1 MAKNRLTRILS
12 RVVDIKPGEERIAL
26 LLFSYFFLI
35 TAPFTIIKAVRDA
48 SYLDGPGI
56 ENLPYAYATAL
67 IVGMFV
73 SLYTRLQVRVSRQR
87 LITFSLVFFIL
98 TAGLFFGILSKQWD
112 WLAIIYYMWAN
123 VFVVVVMT
131 QFWMVVNDIFN
142 PREAKRLIGFFG
154 SGGILGGI
162 AAGVVTALIA
172 KKGEEHELFIL
183 VMALLGACIFVVRA
197 IFAWQKKVTGIASP
211 SVQNSPSQA
220 KEIEPAGFKVSFDT
234 VRKDRYLRLLA
245 AAIILTVIVSTF
257 IDWQYKSVVDQN
269 PWAKANLTRFFGIF
283 QSGLL
288 VFSLLIQILLT
299 SNLVKRFGILLLL
312 MVFPAILILG
322 AVGIAVWATLLLG
335 ILIKG
340 SDKSFS
346 YSVNQ
351 SARELLYI
359 PVAPE
364 KKYKAKAFIDMFVN
378 RFSKTTGAA
387 ILFGVF
393 LLVPNIPDHPEIR
406 IRYVSIVSVCF
417 LIAWIILNLKISK
430 AYVSTVKE
438 KLGREWERG
447 DRIVDRAMDVE
458 TAKLVFDALESKNR
472 SPDLHAM
479 HLYDLL
485 KKDKLTPEIKKL
497 VGYESDEI
505 RVASLGV
512 LMEAEES
519 PWTVHPDEELPP
531 EVLQKEIREIMEL
544 DSYQQLMNGFADKVI
559 QEKGQDAETAKME
572 LAKAISLMDAGSPLA
587 GRLDELLRDES
598 SLVGRYAMEAA
609 AKFKAREHVPLLIRK
624 LADPSTREDARAAL
638 EKYGAKIIGML
649 GDYLEDPAEP
659 PAVREA
665 VTSVLAGIGTPD
677 VAEFLLQAL
686 ARGQEELQSDLI
698 DALDK
703 IRSRTPNLPVSP
715 EAVRMLIVKEVVH
728 YTHEKKPSAVINIF
742 KLLGLVYSHEDIFRA
757 YQNIQVR
764 TKDSVAYAL
773 ELLDYTIEKEMRDL
787 IFPVLEDFT
796 AANKTV

>member
-1 MAKNRLTRILS
+1 MAKSRVSSLLS

-56 ENLPYAYATAL
+56 DKLPYAYATAL
-67 IVGMFV
+67 IVGIFV
-73 SLYTRLQVRVSRQR
+73 SLHTTLQVRVSRQR
-87 LITFSLVFFIL
+87 LITLSLIFFIL
-98 TAGLFFGILSKQWD
+98 TAGLFYGILFKGWT

-123 VFVVVVMT
+123 VFGVVVMT
-131 QFWMVVNDIFN
+131 QFWMVMNDIFN

-162 AAGVVTALIA
+162 AAGIVTALIA

-183 VMALLGACIFVVRA
+183 VIALLIACIFVVRA
-197 IFAWQKKVTGIASP
+197 IFAWQRNVTGIASP
-211 SVQNSPSQA
+211 GGKKPPPMGR
-220 KEIEPAGFKVSFDT
+220 EMERAGFKVSYDT
-234 VRKDRYLRLLA
+234 VRKDSYLRLLA

-269 PWAKANLTRFFGIF
+269 QWAKARLTSFFGLF
-283 QSGLL
+283 QAGLL

-299 SNLVKRFGILLLL
+299 SKLVKRFGILLAL
-312 MVFPAILILG
+312 MVFPGVLFLG
-322 AVGIAVWATLLLG
+322 TVGIAIWANLLLG

-346 YSVNQ
+346 YSINQ

-378 RFSKTTGAA
+378 RFSKTTGAV
-387 ILFGVF
+387 ILFVVF
-393 LLVPNIPDHPEIR
+393 LLVPNDFKAR
-406 IRYVSIVSVCF
+406 IRAISLVSVCF
-417 LIAWIILNLKISK
+417 LIAWIFLNLKVSK
-430 AYVSTVKE
+430 AYVSTVKGKLE
-438 KLGREWERG
+438 KEWERG

-458 TAKLVFDALESKNR
+458 TAKLVFDTLGSKDR
-472 SPDLHAM
+472 SSNLYAM

-485 KKDKLTPEIKKL
+485 RKDKLTPEIKKL

-505 RVASLGV
+505 RTASLGV

-519 PWTVHPDEELPP
+519 PWTVHPDEELPAD
-531 EVLQKEIREIMEL
+531 VLEKEIGEIMEL
-544 DSYQQLMNGFADKVI
+544 ESYQRLMKDFADRIVT
-559 QEKGQDAETAKME
+559 EKGSDAETSKME
-572 LAKAISLMDAGSPLA
+572 LAKAISLMDSRSPLA
-587 GRLDELLRDES
+587 ASLDDLIKDDS
-598 SLVGRYAMEAA
+598 PAVSRYAMEAA
-609 AKFKAREHVPLLIRK
+609 AKFKEREYVPLLILK
-624 LADPSTREDARAAL
+624 LADPRTQEDAESAL
-638 EKYGAKIIGML
+638 KKYGPRIVGML
-649 GDYLEDPAEP
+649 GDYLEDPVEP
-659 PAVREA
+659 LAVRKE
-665 VTSVLAGIGTPD
+665 VTAVLAGIGTPD
-677 VAEFLLQAL
+677 VPEFLLRAL
-686 ARGQEELQSDLI
+686 AGNPEDLQSDLI

-703 IRSRTPNLPVSP
+703 IRSRQPDLAVPA

-728 YTHEKKPSAVINIF
+728 YTHAKDPSAVLNIF

-757 YQNIQVR
+757 YQNIQVG

-773 ELLDYTIEKEMRDL
+773 ELLDYTLEKEMRDL
-787 IFPVLEDFT
+787 VFPVLEDFT
-796 AANKTV
+796 TAKKSS

>member
-35 TAPFTIIKAVRDA
+35 TAPFMIIKSVRDA
-48 SYLDGPGI
+48 AYLDELGPDK
-56 ENLPYAYATAL
+56 LPYAYATAFL
-67 IVGMFV
+67 VGLVV
-73 SLYTRLQVRVSRQR
+73 SFHSKMQAKLSRYR
-87 LITFSLVFFIL
+87 LITFSLLFFIL
-98 TAGLFFGILSKQWD
+98 TSFLFFLLLPKGWV
-112 WLAIIYYMWAN
+112 WVPVVYWMWAN
-123 VFVVVVMT
+123 VFVVVTIT

-162 AAGVVTALIA
+162 AGGMLAAFFARQNET
-172 KKGEEHELFIL
+172 HELLIFIL
-183 VMALLGACIFVVRA
+183 ALLVICVFAERA
-197 IFAWQKKVTGIASP
+197 IFIWQKKATGLAFEGAQKPP
-211 SVQNSPSQA
+211 S
-220 KEIEPAGFKVSFDT
+220 KRKDIEQAGFKVCFDT
-234 VRKDRYLRLLA
+234 VRKDGYLKLLA
-245 AAIILTVIVSTF
+245 AVVILTGIVATF
-257 IDWQYKSVVDQN
+257 IDWQSKNIIAEKITSN
-269 PWAKANLTRFFGIF
+269 RASFFGKF
-283 QSGLL
+283 NAGLL
-288 VFSLLIQILLT
+288 VFSFLFQILMT
-299 SNLVKRFGILLLL
+299 SNLVKRFGIRLPLLIY
-312 MVFPAILILG
+312 PAILILCSL
-322 AVGIAVWATLLLG
+322 GIAAWPFLFFAIT
-335 ILIKG
+335 IKG
-340 SDKSFS
+340 SDKSLS

-359 PVAPE
+359 PVSPE
-364 KKYKAKAFIDMFVN
+364 KKYKAKTFIDMFLN
-378 RFSKTTGAA
+378 RFSKTGGAM
-387 ILFGVF
+387 I
-393 LLVPNIPDHPEIR
+393 LLVIFYLTNPKDPDIKV
-406 IRYVSIVSVCF
+406 VSVVSVCF
-417 LIAWIILNLKISK
+417 LLAWIILNLKVSK
-430 AYVSTVKE
+430 EYVGTVKE

-472 SPDLHAM
+472 SSDLYAM

-485 KKDKLTPEIKKL
+485 KKDKLTPEIRKL

-519 PWTVHPDEELPP
+519 PWTVHSDEELPP
-531 EVLQKEIREIMEL
+531 AVLEKEIREIMEL
-544 DSYQQLMNGFADKVI
+544 ESYQHLMKGFADKVI
-559 QEKGQDAETAKME
+559 REKGRDAETAKME
-572 LAKAISLMDAGSPLA
+572 LAKAISLMDPRSPLA
-587 GRLDELLRDES
+587 ASLDDLIKDES
-598 SLVGRYAMEAA
+598 PAVSRYAMEAA
-609 AKFKAREHVPLLIRK
+609 AKFKAREYVPLLIRK

-638 EKYGAKIIGML
+638 EKYGSKIIGML

-659 PAVREA
+659 LVVREA
-665 VTSVLAGIGTPD
+665 VSSVLAGIGTPD
-677 VAEFLLQAL
+677 VAEFILQAL
-686 ARGQEELQSDLI
+686 AGGQEEQQSDLI

-703 IRSRTPNLPVSP
+703 IRSRTPNLPVSA

>member
-35 TAPFTIIKAVRDA
+35 TAPFTIIKAVRDQ
-48 SYLDGPGI
+48 SYLDGPGVQ
-56 ENLPYAYATAL
+56 NLPYAYATAL
-67 IVGMFV
+67 LVGFVV
-73 SLYTRLQVRVSRQR
+73 SLHSKMQARISRQG
-87 LITFSLVFFIL
+87 LISFSLAFFIG
-98 TAGLFFGILSKQWD
+98 TAFLFFLSFPNAGN
-112 WLAIIYYMWAN
+112 WLPIVYYMWAN
-123 VFVVVVMT
+123 VFAVVIMT
-131 QFWMVVNDIFN
+131 QFWMVMNDIFN

-162 AAGVVTALIA
+162 AGGVATWRLA
-172 KKGEEHELFIL
+172 KPDEEYELLIL
-183 VMALLGACIFVVRA
+183 VIALLVACTFVVRA
-197 IFAWQKKVTGIASP
+197 IFVWQKKAQGAISINAPKKGSFVRDTE
-211 SVQNSPSQA
+211 Q
-220 KEIEPAGFKVSFDT
+220 AGFKVCFDT
-234 VRKDRYLRLLA
+234 VRKDGYLTLLA
-245 AAIILTVIVSTF
+245 AVVILTQIVSTF
-257 IDWQYKSVVDQN
+257 IDVQSKSYINQD
-269 PWAKANLTRFFGIF
+269 PHLKANLAAFFGLF
-283 QSGLL
+283 QAGLL
-288 VFSLLIQILLT
+288 VFSFFFQILMT
-299 SNLVKRFGILLLL
+299 SNLVKRFGIRLPLMIYPAILLLL
-312 MVFPAILILG
+312 CLG
-322 AVGIAVWATLLLG
+322 FFVLAGIVLA

-340 SDKSFS
+340 SDKSLS

-351 SARELLYI
+351 SARELLYV
-359 PVAPE
+359 PVAAE
-364 KKYKAKAFIDMFVN
+364 KKYKGKVFIDMFLN
-378 RFSKTTGAA
+378 RFSKTAGAM
-387 ILFGVF
+387 ILLVIFHLTNPKDPNIKVVSVVSAFF
-393 LLVPNIPDHPEIR
+393 LL
-406 IRYVSIVSVCF
+406 
-417 LIAWIILNLKISK
+417 AWIALNLKVSK
-430 AYVSTVKE
+430 EYVSTVKE
-438 KLGREWERG
+438 KLGKEWERG

-458 TAKLVFDALESKNR
+458 TAKLVFDTLESKKR
-472 SPDLHAM
+472 SPDLYAM

-485 KKDKLTPEIKKL
+485 KKDKLSPEIKKL
-497 VGYESDEI
+497 VGYESDEV

-519 PWTVHPDEELPP
+519 PWTVRVDEELPA
-531 EVLQKEIREIMEL
+531 EVLQKEVQEIMEL
-544 DSYQQLMNGFADKVI
+544 ESYQQLMNGFADKVI

-572 LAKAISLMDAGSPLA
+572 LAKAISLMDARSPLT
-587 GRLDELLRDES
+587 GKLDDLLRDES
-598 SLVGRYAMEAA
+598 PVVGRYAMEAA
-609 AKFKAREHVPLLIRK
+609 AKFKAREYVPLLIRK
-624 LADPSTREDARAAL
+624 LADPSTREDAGAAL

-686 ARGQEELQSDLI
+686 AGGQEELQSDLI

-703 IRSRTPNLPVSP
+703 IRSRTPNLPVSV

-773 ELLDYTIEKEMRDL
+773 ELLDYTLDKEMRDL

-796 AANKTV
+796 TANRNP

>member
-1 MAKNRLTRILS
+1 MAKNRLSRILS

-26 LLFSYFFLI
+26 LLFFYFFLI
-35 TAPFTIIKAVRDA
+35 TAPWTIIKAVRDA

-67 IVGMFV
+67 LVGMFV
-73 SLYTRLQVRVSRQR
+73 SLHTNLQVRVSRER
-87 LITFSLVFFIL
+87 LITISLVFFVI
-98 TAGLFFGILSKQWD
+98 TAGLFYGLLSIKWK

-123 VFVVVVMT
+123 VFVVIVMT

-162 AAGVVTALIA
+162 VAGVVTALIA
-172 KKGEEHELFIL
+172 KKGNEHELFLL
-183 VMALLGACIFVVRA
+183 VIGLLVVCIFVVRA
-197 IFAWQKKVTGIASP
+197 IFAWQKKVAGTITSG
-211 SVQNSPSQA
+211 VQKPLTHGR
-220 KEIEPAGFKVSFDT
+220 EIETAGFRVSYDT
-234 VRKDRYLRLLA
+234 VRRDSYLRLLA
-245 AAIILTVIVSTF
+245 FVVVLTVIVSTF
-257 IDWQYKSVVDQN
+257 IDWQFKSIVDN
-269 PWAKANLTRFFGIF
+269 NLWAKGNLTSFFGMF
-283 QSGLL
+283 QAGLL
-288 VFSLLIQILLT
+288 VFSFLIQILLT
-299 SNLVKRFGILLLL
+299 SNLVKRFGILVLL
-312 MVFPAILILG
+312 MVYPAFLLFGSLG
-322 AVGIAVWATLLLG
+322 VAAFATLALG

-340 SDKSFS
+340 SDKSLS

-364 KKYKAKAFIDMFVN
+364 KKYKAKAFIDMFLN

-387 ILFGVF
+387 VLIVIFQ
-393 LLVPNIPDHPEIR
+393 LVPD
-406 IRYVSIVSVCF
+406 VSNHRTWIQAVSVVSASF
-417 LIAWIILNLKISK
+417 ILGWILLNLKVSK
-430 AYVSTVKE
+430 KYVSTVKE
-438 KLGREWERG
+438 KLEKEWERG

-458 TAKLVFDALESKNR
+458 TAKLVFDTLESKNR
-472 SPDLHAM
+472 SSGLYAM
-479 HLYDLL
+479 HVYDLL
-485 KKDKLTPEIKKL
+485 KRDKLTPEIKKL
-497 VGYESDEI
+497 VGYESDEV

-519 PWTVHPDEELPP
+519 PWTAHPDEELPAN
-531 EVLQKEIREIMEL
+531 VLEKEIREIMEL
-544 DSYQQLMNGFADKVI
+544 ESYQQLMNGFADRI
-559 QEKGQDAETAKME
+559 IPEKGQDAETAKME
-572 LAKAISLMDAGSPLA
+572 LAKAISLMDVHSPLA

-598 SLVGRYAMEAA
+598 QAVGRYAMEAA
-609 AKFKAREHVPLLIRK
+609 AKFKIREHVPLLIQK
-624 LADPSTREDARAAL
+624 LADPLAKEDARSAL
-638 EKYGAKIIGML
+638 EKYGPKIMGML

-659 PAVREA
+659 LDIRLA

-677 VAEFLLQAL
+677 VAELFLRAL
-686 ARGQEELQSDLI
+686 RENQEELQSELI

-703 IRSRTPNLPVSP
+703 IRSRTPSLQVPQ
-715 EAVRMLIVKEVVH
+715 EAVLMLIVKEVVH
-728 YTHEKKPSAVINIF
+728 YAHDKRPSAVINIF

-796 AANKTV
+796 AEKKSM

>member
-1 MAKNRLTRILS
+1 MAKSRLSRILS

-56 ENLPYAYATAL
+56 ENLPYAYATAI
-67 IVGMFV
+67 IVGLFV
-73 SLYTRLQVRVSRQR
+73 SLHTRLQVRVSRQR
-87 LITFSLVFFIL
+87 LITLSFAFFIL
-98 TAGLFFGILSKQWD
+98 TAGLFYGILSKGWN

-183 VMALLGACIFVVRA
+183 VIALLVACIFVVRA
-197 IFAWQKKVTGIASP
+197 IFTWQKKVTGIASP
-211 SVQNSPSQA
+211 GVQNPPPKA
-220 KEIEPAGFKVSFDT
+220 REIESAGFRVSFDT
-234 VRKDRYLRLLA
+234 VRKDAYLKLLA
-245 AAIILTVIVSTF
+245 AVIILTVIVSTF

-269 PWAKANLTRFFGIF
+269 QWAKANLTSFFGMF
-283 QSGLL
+283 QAGLL
-288 VFSLLIQILLT
+288 VVSFLIQILMT
-299 SNLVKRFGILLLL
+299 SKLVKRFGLLLPL
-312 MVFPAILILG
+312 MVYPAILVL
-322 AVGIAVWATLLLG
+322 ASLGIAASATLLLG

-359 PVAPE
+359 PVAPG
-364 KKYKAKAFIDMFVN
+364 KKYKAKAFIDMFLN

-387 ILFGVF
+387 ILLGVF
-393 LLVPNIPDHPEIR
+393 VLVPDSFRAR
-406 IRYVSIVSVCF
+406 IQAVSLVSVCF
-417 LIAWIILNLKISK
+417 LIAWIILNRKVSK
-430 AYVSTVKE
+430 EYIGTVKE
-438 KLGREWERG
+438 KLEKEWERG

-458 TAKLVFDALESKNR
+458 TAKLVFDALGSKAR
-472 SPDLHAM
+472 SSNLYAM

-485 KKDKLTPEIKKL
+485 KKDKLSPEIKKL
-497 VGYESDEI
+497 VGYESNEI
-505 RVASLGV
+505 KAASLGI

-519 PWTVHPDEELPP
+519 PWTVHADEELPP
-531 EVLQKEIREIMEL
+531 AVLEKEIQEIMEL
-544 DSYQQLMNGFADKVI
+544 ESYQHLMKDYADKVI
-559 QEKGQDAETAKME
+559 PGKGPDSETAKME
-572 LAKAISLMDAGSPLA
+572 LAKAISLMDPRTPLA
-587 GRLDELLRDES
+587 ASLDDLIKDES
-598 SLVGRYAMEAA
+598 PAVSRYAMEAA
-609 AKFKAREHVPLLIRK
+609 AKFKAREYVPLLIRK
-624 LADPSTREDARAAL
+624 LTDPSTREDARAAL
-638 EKYGAKIIGML
+638 EKYGSKIIGML

-686 ARGQEELQSDLI
+686 AGGREELQSDLI

-703 IRSRTPNLPVSP
+703 IRSRTPNLPVSV

-773 ELLDYTIEKEMRDL
+773 ELLDYTLDKEMRDL

-796 AANKTV
+796 AVKKTV